1 MHFNSL
7 LVGIISFLGFIIAYH
22 TYGRF
27 LSKKIFRLDEK
38 FQTPSHSLKDGY
50 DYVPTRKEIVFGHHF
65 TSIAGLGPIVGPAIG
80 IIWGWVPAILW
91 VVFGSIFLGAVHDF
105 GALVVSLRARGKT
118 LGEVAGK
125 LVSPRVKYLFLL
137 IIFFELWIVIAIF
150 ALIIGILFQM
160 YPASVFPIWMEIPIA
175 MWLGHMVYRKRGNP
189 LGISIIALLL
199 MYGTILVGAYLLPI
213 KMPSIGVLS
222 GIEVWMLIL
231 FLYCYIASTLPVWKL
246 LQPRDFINSHEL
258 IVLFFLLFLGLLFS
272 RPLIVAPAVQL
283 HPPGAPGIW
292 PFLFVIIACG
302 AISGFHSLVSSGT
315 SSKQLESETHAQ
327 FVGYGG
333 MIMEGALAI
342 LVLTAV
348 MGGIGLGIKTKGGI
362 LTGSAAWHHFYYS
375 WDAASGLNAKISA
388 FVNGSVN
395 MLSSLHIPENLAST
409 LLGVFLVSFAA
420 TTLDSATRIQRY
432 VISELAQGS
441 RLNFLSYRH
450 PATLV
455 AVLSALA
462 LAFAQKGGKGAMIL
476 WPLFGTVNQLLAGLA
491 LLVIT
496 VYLVKRKV
504 NAIYTFIPFLFMTV
518 MTGWALL
525 LNIRNFYHTHIW
537 HLFSIGL
544 GVFFLEI
551 WMIGE
556 SILAIRKGIQKRNN
570 LKPGS

>member
-1 MHFNSL
+1 VKTRDSTTGNYYKKKPPGLQNHAL
-7 LVGIISFLGFIIAYH
+7 PP
-22 TYGRF
+22 GRF

-38 FQTPSHSLKDGY
+38 VQTPSHSLKDGY

-362 LTGSAAWHHFYYS
+362 LTGSSAWHHFYYS
-375 WDAASGLNAKISA
+375 WHAASGLNAKISA

-496 VYLVKRKV
+496 VYLVKRKI

-544 GVFFLEI
+544 GVFFLET

-556 SILAIRKGIQKRNN
+556 SILAIRKGIRKNI
-570 LKPGS
+570 KF